1 MLLESIKD
9 AKSPTSESSVSALL
23 APPLSELPQWPS
35 LPSSRAFFLFHS
47 ALVILHDAYL
57 DHGSS
62 MPFFFLTQ
70 FLSSDIGQ
78 SCSGFLMGFTGKPLP
93 GSKSP
98 ETL

>member
-1 MLLESIKD
+1 MFLESIKD

-23 APPLSELPQWPS
+23 APPTPSELPQWPS
-35 LPSSRAFFLFHS
+35 LPSSHAFFLFCS

-62 MPFFFLTQ
+62 MPSDYFLPQ

-78 SCSGFLMGFTGKPLP
+78 SCSGFFNGLY
-93 GSKSP
+93 
-98 ETL
+98 